1 MQIFT
6 KMILTDINIAFS
18 GSFMEEKWKSIHMSI
33 QNENLKSE
41 YETLIKQKYFNK
53 RSNLVS
59 LWEVAV
65 F

>member
-6 KMILTDINIAFS
+6 KMTLTNIHIAFS
-18 GSFMEEKWKSIHMSI
+18 DSFMEEKWKSIHMSI
-33 QNENLKSE
+33 QNENLE
-41 YETLIKQKYFNK
+41 FDYNQKYFSMRYNQM
-53 RSNLVS
+53 S

>member
-6 KMILTDINIAFS
+6 KMTLTNIHIAFS

-33 QNENLKSE
+33 QNENLKFD
-41 YETLIKQKYFNK
+41 YEMLINQKYFNM
-53 RSNLVS
+53 RYNQMS